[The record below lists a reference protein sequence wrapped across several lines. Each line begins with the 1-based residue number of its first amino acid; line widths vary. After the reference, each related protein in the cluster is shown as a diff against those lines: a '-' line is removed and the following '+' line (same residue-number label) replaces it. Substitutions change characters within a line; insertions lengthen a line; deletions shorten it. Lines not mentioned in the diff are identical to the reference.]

1 MRQILT
7 TDLSCPTTK
16 SSVVFTHKFC
26 NFAPKKLFAIILQR
40 MISYLQI
47 ENLTKSYGD
56 RMLFAD
62 VTFGINEGDKVGLI
76 AKNGTGKTTLL
87 SIIAGKEDYD
97 SGRIVFNNDIRVGYL
112 EQVPSFQ
119 SSKSVID
126 TCIEGDEPLAIA
138 VRNYEHALHNGNS
151 DAMTAAIQEMDNCKA
166 WDYEDRFKQ
175 ILSMLKITDINQP
188 IEQLSGGQIKRVA
201 LAKIL
206 INEPNLLI
214 LDEPTNHLDIDM
226 IEWLEN
232 YLSRNRMA
240 ILMVTHD
247 RYFLDKVCNKIVEID
262 NEKVYSYNGKYNYFL
277 EKRIERLDA
286 QNAELARAKNLYRT
300 ELEWMRRQP
309 QARGSKARYRIN
321 AFHEL
326 QDKVSTKVNNKT
338 LDINIKSS
346 YIGSKIFVA
355 HNVSKSFGE
364 NVIVKD
370 FSYIF
375 ARYEKLGIVGN
386 NGAGKSSFIKL
397 LLNEYQPDNGFF
409 EIGETVRFGYYS
421 QEGITFNESKKVI
434 DSVREIAEH
443 IHFDE
448 KTSYSA
454 SQFLNLFLFSA
465 KDQQKL
471 ISKLSGGEKRRLYLA
486 TVLMRQPNFLILD
499 EPTNDLDIVT
509 LEVLEDYISKFKGC
523 VIIISHDRFFMDR
536 TVDHIF
542 VFEGNGVIKDFPG
555 NYSEYREWKQENDKL
570 KDAENPKEQQKA
582 KASNAEK
589 NRNSNKLTFKER
601 KEFEELTKELD
612 SLNNEKQEIET
623 IFSNG
628 SNTADLDRL
637 AKRYNELKSIIDE
650 KEYRWL
656 ELSEK
661 E

>member
-1 MRQILT
+1 
-7 TDLSCPTTK
+7 
-16 SSVVFTHKFC
+16 
-26 NFAPKKLFAIILQR
+26 
-40 MISYLQI
+40 
-47 ENLTKSYGD
+47 
-56 RMLFAD
+56 MLFAD

-262 NEKVYSYNGKYNYFL
+262 NEKVYSYNGKYNFFL

-471 ISKLSGGEKRRLYLA
+471 IAKLSGGEKRRLYLA

-570 KDAENPKEQQKA
+570 KDAEKPKEQQKA

>member
-1 MRQILT
+1 M
-7 TDLSCPTTK
+7 PH
-16 SSVVFTHKFC
+16 HKNAVLFLHI
-26 NFAPKKLFAIILQR
+26 NFVTLPRKKLFAIILQR

-471 ISKLSGGEKRRLYLA
+471 IAKLSGGEKRRLYLA

-542 VFEGNGVIKDFPG
+542 VFEGNGEIKDFPG

-570 KDAENPKEQQKA
+570 KDAEKPKEQQKA

>member
-1 MRQILT
+1 
-7 TDLSCPTTK
+7 
-16 SSVVFTHKFC
+16 
-26 NFAPKKLFAIILQR
+26 
-40 MISYLQI
+40 
-47 ENLTKSYGD
+47 
-56 RMLFAD
+56 MLFAD

-188 IEQLSGGQIKRVA
+188 IEHLSGGQIKRVA

-471 ISKLSGGEKRRLYLA
+471 IAKLSGGEKRRLYLA

-542 VFEGNGVIKDFPG
+542 VFEGNGEIKDFPG

-570 KDAENPKEQQKA
+570 KDAEKPKEQQKA

-628 SNTADLDRL
+628 SNTADLDKL

-661 E
+661 NS

>member
-1 MRQILT
+1 M
-7 TDLSCPTTK
+7 PH
-16 SSVVFTHKFC
+16 HKKAVLFLHI
-26 NFAPKKLFAIILQR
+26 NFVTLPRKKLFAIILQR

-62 VTFGINEGDKVGLI
+62 VTFGINEGEKVGLI

-471 ISKLSGGEKRRLYLA
+471 IAKLSGGEKRRLYLA

>member
-1 MRQILT
+1 
-7 TDLSCPTTK
+7 
-16 SSVVFTHKFC
+16 
-26 NFAPKKLFAIILQR
+26 
-40 MISYLQI
+40 
-47 ENLTKSYGD
+47 
-56 RMLFAD
+56 MLFAD
-62 VTFGINEGDKVGLI
+62 VTFGINEGEKVGLI

-277 EKRIERLDA
+277 EKRIERIDA

-346 YIGSKIFVA
+346 NIGSKIFVA

-364 NVIVKD
+364 NVIAKD
-370 FSYIF
+370 FSYTF

-471 ISKLSGGEKRRLYLA
+471 IAKLSGGEKRRLYLA

-570 KDAENPKEQQKA
+570 KDAEKPKEQQKA

-628 SNTADLDRL
+628 SNTADLDKL

>member
-1 MRQILT
+1 
-7 TDLSCPTTK
+7 
-16 SSVVFTHKFC
+16 
-26 NFAPKKLFAIILQR
+26 

-126 TCIEGDEPLAIA
+126 TCIEGNEPLAIA

-300 ELEWMRRQP
+300 ELEWIRRQP

-421 QEGITFNESKKVI
+421 QEGITFNKSKKVI

-570 KDAENPKEQQKA
+570 KDADKPKEQQKA

-623 IFSNG
+623 VFSIG